1 MPVCYSDQDLI
12 ERFEEIAAIRQF
24 DGLTSAELDAMTDE
38 ESAAWRR
45 KCEQAAY
52 FDLRR
57 IIGPGVALPAKIKRL
72 ASKFT
77 PTD

>member
-1 MPVCYSDQDLI
+1 MLSSDLI
-12 ERFEEIAAIRQF
+12 ELYDERCAIRQY
-24 DGLTSAELDAMTDE
+24 DGITAQELDAMTDE

-57 IIGPGVALPAKIKRL
+57 IVGPKVVMPAEIQKL
-72 ASKFT
+72 ASKFK
-77 PTD
+77 